1 MKERESYS
9 DRERERE
16 REIHKKR
23 ERESVSVCVWE
34 RDKVKMSQKML
45 QGQAKAKKEENVRML
60 HFTFSF
66 HERIISPSLIFYQ
79 RRCNFRFF
87 LRMKTPT
94 TTFSLFSKE
103 KKILN
108 ISKAVFQKVVLASH
122 QEIFW
127 KNFNGRMKLILKVLY
142 NLLLN
147 KEC

>member
-1 MKERESYS
+1 
-9 DRERERE
+9 
-16 REIHKKR
+16 
-23 ERESVSVCVWE
+23 
-34 RDKVKMSQKML
+34 ML

-94 TTFSLFSKE
+94 TTLSLFSKE

-108 ISKAVFQKVVLASH
+108 ISKDVFRCSSCIAPGNLLKKLRWQRQVFMSK
-122 QEIFW
+122 IFGL
-127 KNFNGRMKLILKVLY
+127 KPAESEGVSRNESRQFHFRMKKVFSSR
-142 NLLLN
+142 
-147 KEC
+147 KISEKF